1 MGSVHADYQGH
12 FSSQFVYLTNKIDGD
27 EDYNYNYADDDDSS
41 TNNDN
46 NAPSPSH
53 VASSAPPLL
62 LVQPASPD
70 TAPTKYQWQTGNP
83 TSAYH
88 NAPSVLLV
96 QPPSPDT
103 TYIKHSWLMDVDQDF
118 NYENK
123 DASSSSDIPYS
134 IFFDQSHSQ
143 ANCPNTGCQTAPKE
157 CYTRK
162 YHSKLNSEC

>member
-1 MGSVHADYQGH
+1 MGSAHANYQGH

-27 EDYNYNYADDDDSS
+27 EDYNYDYADDNDSS

-62 LVQPASPD
+62 LVRPVSPD
-70 TAPTKYQWQTGNP
+70 IAPTEYQWQTGNP
-83 TSAYH
+83 SSAYH
-88 NAPSVLLV
+88 NAPSILLV

-118 NYENK
+118 NYKNE
-123 DASSSSDIPYS
+123 DAPSSSNIPYS
-134 IFFDQSHSQ
+134 IFFDRSHSQ
-143 ANCPNTGCQTAPKE
+143 ADCPNTRRQP
-157 CYTRK
+157 
-162 YHSKLNSEC
+162 